1 MPSILFH
8 ELVGYKIAKEEKKY
22 DTNEF
27 FLGLIV
33 PDSVN
38 AYGFASK
45 EDRWRTHVRDKN
57 LEIWQK
63 NIIKYYKENEEKY
76 ENTYLTGYLVH
87 VLTDII
93 CDKIYQNEIYPKL
106 IEQGYDYNTAYSYYE
121 QSIIKFEK
129 SNINKK
135 WWKEA
140 KEKFQNG
147 KIEPINQME
156 EKMIQDE
163 VKYTIKKYEKYE
175 YEKEEFITE
184 EFADKVKTEVLRIVK
199 NIRIIKF
206 RKFIKNTNKKSIENS
221 MLFTF
226 GGDYRSRTDHQ
237 SFADSCL
244 TAWLSRHIKL
254 YVLNKQNITKFYLEQ
269 VTRIGLVTKPWQGLV
284 LPLNYTCKILCL
296 KNTLI

>member
-27 FLGLIV
+27 FLGLMV

-57 LEIWQK
+57 LEMWQE
-63 NIIKYYKENEEKY
+63 NIIKYYKENKGKY

-129 SNINKK
+129 SNINQK

-140 KEKFQNG
+140 KEKFQKRKNRINKSNG
-147 KIEPINQME
+147 
-156 EKMIQDE
+156 
-163 VKYTIKKYEKYE
+163 
-175 YEKEEFITE
+175 
-184 EFADKVKTEVLRIVK
+184 RK
-199 NIRIIKF
+199 NDPR
-206 RKFIKNTNKKSIENS
+206 
-221 MLFTF
+221 
-226 GGDYRSRTDHQ
+226 
-237 SFADSCL
+237 
-244 TAWLSRHIKL
+244 
-254 YVLNKQNITKFYLEQ
+254 
-269 VTRIGLVTKPWQGLV
+269 
-284 LPLNYTCKILCL
+284 
-296 KNTLI
+296 